1 MVLER
6 LIFRQHDKVGSKIT
20 RRQLMKIKHLYIKS
34 QMKSVCWYIIKE
46 ISKTKNK
53 TDFSQHSC
61 TKVFTDAAD
70 LQVQCLSHIYI
81 SHC

>member
-1 MVLER
+1 
-6 LIFRQHDKVGSKIT
+6 
-20 RRQLMKIKHLYIKS
+20 MKF
-34 QMKSVCWYIIKE
+34 VCWYIIKE

>member
-1 MVLER
+1 
-6 LIFRQHDKVGSKIT
+6 
-20 RRQLMKIKHLYIKS
+20 
-34 QMKSVCWYIIKE
+34 MKSVCWYIIKE

-61 TKVFTDAAD
+61 TKVFTDVAD